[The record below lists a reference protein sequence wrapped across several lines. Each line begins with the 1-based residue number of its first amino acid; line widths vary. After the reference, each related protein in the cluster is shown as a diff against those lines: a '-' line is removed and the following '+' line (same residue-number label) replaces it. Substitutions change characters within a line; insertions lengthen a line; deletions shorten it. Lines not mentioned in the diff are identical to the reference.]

1 MKNKY
6 SPPKT
11 VKKTIRFIHQDAT
24 LEQLIEIKKLLDYTI
39 NRRKKKLE
47 LINLKGAKEGVGK

>member
-6 SPPKT
+6 CPPRS

-39 NRRKKKLE
+39 NSRKKKLE
-47 LINLKGAKEGVGK
+47 LINLKAVKEGVCK